1 MMTVKD
7 AIGLQDGALDI
18 KLSDQIEQLDQLIVS
33 EGNGSQ
39 FFAKTHITQGM
50 KDLVEEGLSRLAG
63 ASSQANFHLKQA
75 MGGGKTHL
83 LVGFGLLAKNK
94 QLRHELLPNHPHVNA
109 FDTAN
114 VAAFNGR
121 NKPQGFFW
129 GEIANQLGKGKQFE
143 PFWANGPNAP
153 DENAWI
159 ELFNGDDPILILLD
173 EMPPYFYQY
182 RTVAIGQG
190 TVADIITTA
199 FANMLSA
206 AGKKKNV
213 CIVIS
218 DLEAAYDEG
227 ADLIHKAL
235 NIAKQELGRGV
246 RTITPVDL
254 ATDEIYSILK
264 KRLFSSLPDQTVID
278 EVASN
283 YGQRLAEA
291 ARSRTVN
298 RGAESLADEIHDT
311 YPFHPRLKNV
321 IALFKENEKFKQT
334 RGLIELV
341 SRLLRSVWNRT
352 ENDVY
357 LIGPQHFDLSDP
369 LVRNKIAEISEMRDV
384 IARDIWDAQN
394 GSHAQ
399 QVDASLRNDA
409 ASQAG
414 TLLLTA
420 SLSTAVNA
428 VRGLTKEEMVECLI
442 TPNRNASEYVNAFEE
457 LEKSAWYLHFTSDDR
472 FYFDRQENLTKLL
485 QSYADQA
492 PQNQV
497 EELIQKRL
505 IEMFKPTRKTVYEDV
520 LPLPKL
526 NDAVDKVRKSRVLL
540 IVSPDSKVPPEE
552 VAKFFSSITQKN
564 NVCVLTGDKTAIA
577 SIEKA
582 ARQFFAAQKAD
593 HKIPAGH
600 AQRDELERKQEG
612 YNKDFGATILNLF
625 DKVFFPYQRAGK
637 DPELRHKS
645 LDQTWNQSLP
655 YNGEEQIIKTLSSDP
670 IKLYTDVEQNFEAVL
685 DKAQDVLWP
694 QNQDESRWA
703 DIEDRYQENASMYWL
718 PPKSLD
724 SLKVKAIREGKWEDL
739 GGGLISKKPKKK
751 RTSAQVSPEGD
762 QLEDGT
768 VRLKITPLHAGERAQ
783 IHYQENGAVS
793 LSSPKLNE
801 LTFNTK
807 AAIVNFLVVDP
818 SGQHET
824 GDPIPFKNRLI
835 LRCNLNP
842 GARLVEI
849 TVAPQATIK
858 YTVDGTEARNGLP
871 YTSPIEIG
879 DSAITIYAFAE
890 ASGVEQRQQFTFAAK
905 GQSGIAID
913 ETKPATLISK
923 GAPKSLDG
931 TAKTFE
937 AIKLAK
943 DNRVTIEDV
952 YVVIGKTNP
961 TATLN
966 FTGLTL
972 TGEQIEEFITKL
984 QSLFAD
990 ATSPVTM
997 RFKRAKFE
1005 SGHDLKAFADKLGIS
1020 LGEGEVEQ

>member
-1 MMTVKD
+1 MLTVKD
-7 AIGLQDGALDI
+7 AVTLQSGALDI
-18 KLSDQIEQLDQLIVS
+18 KLSDQIEQLDQIIHG
-33 EGNGSQ
+33 EGDGSA

-50 KDLVEEGLSRLAG
+50 KDLVEEGLSRLSG

-83 LVGFGLLAKNK
+83 LVGFGLLAKHK
-94 QLRHELLPNHPHVNA
+94 HLRETYLPQHVHKNSFESA
-109 FDTAN
+109 K

-121 NKPQGFFW
+121 NQPQGFFW
-129 GEIANQLGKGKQFE
+129 GEVANQLGKGKLFE
-143 PFWANGPNAP
+143 EYWSSGPKAP

-159 ELFNGDDPILILLD
+159 KLFEGNDPILILLD

-182 RTVAIGQG
+182 RTVPIGQG

-213 CIVIS
+213 CVVVS
-218 DLEAAYDEG
+218 DLEAAYEEG

-254 ATDEIYSILK
+254 ATDEIYAILK
-264 KRLFSSLPDQTVID
+264 RRLFAALPDDAVID
-278 EVASN
+278 SIATT
-283 YGQRLAEA
+283 YAQKLTEA
-291 ARSRTVN
+291 ARSRTVS
-298 RGAESLADEIHDT
+298 RGAGSLADEIHDT

-334 RGLIELV
+334 RGLIELI
-341 SRLLRSVWNRT
+341 SRLLRSVWTRP

-357 LIGPQHFDLSDP
+357 LIGPQHFDMSDS
-369 LVRNKIAEISEMRDV
+369 LVRDKIAEISGMRDV
-384 IARDIWDAQN
+384 IARDIWDIHKGA
-394 GSHAQ
+394 HAQ
-399 QVDASLRNDA
+399 QVDISLRNDA
-409 ASQAG
+409 ATQTG

-428 VRGLTKEEMVECLI
+428 VKGLTKEEMVECLL
-442 TPNRNASEYVNAFEE
+442 TPHRNASEFLIAFEE
-457 LEKSAWYLHFTSDDR
+457 FEKTSWYLHYTQDDR
-472 FYFDRQENLTKLL
+472 YYFDRQENLTKLL

-505 IEMFKPTRKTVYEDV
+505 VEMFKPTRKTVYDEV

-526 NDAVDKVRKSRVLL
+526 TDAVEKVRKTRVLL
-540 IVSPDSKVPPEE
+540 IVSPDSQIPPEE
-552 VAKFFSSITQKN
+552 VGKFFSSVTQKN

-577 SIEKA
+577 SVEKA
-582 ARQFFAAQKAD
+582 ARQFFAVQKAD
-593 HKIPAGH
+593 HKIPKGH
-600 AQRDELERKQEG
+600 AQRDELERKQEA

-625 DKVFFPYQRAGK
+625 DKVFFPYQRAGR
-637 DPELRHKS
+637 DPELRHKA

-670 IKLYTDVEQNFEAVL
+670 IKLYTDVEQNFDAIL

-703 DIEDRYQENASMYWL
+703 DIEDRYQENAGMYWL
-718 PPKSLD
+718 PPKGLD
-724 SLKVKAIREGKWEDL
+724 NIKVKAIREGKWEDL
-739 GGGLISKKPKKK
+739 GGSLVSKKPKKK
-751 RTSAQVSPEGD
+751 RTSAQIAQEGD
-762 QLEDGT
+762 QHEDGT
-768 VRLKITPLHAGERAQ
+768 VRLKINPLNAGNRPE
-783 IHYQENGAVS
+783 IHYHENGTVS
-793 LSSPKLNE
+793 PSSPKLNE
-801 LTFNTK
+801 LTLKTK
-807 AAIVNFLVVDP
+807 AAIVNFLVIDP
-818 SGQHET
+818 TGQFET
-824 GDPIPFKNRLI
+824 GDPVSFINRLV
-835 LRCNLNP
+835 LRCNLDQN
-842 GARLVEI
+842 RRTVEL

-858 YTVDGTEARNGLP
+858 YTLDGTEPRNGQP
-871 YTSPIEIG
+871 YNAPIAIG
-879 DSAITIYAFAE
+879 DSAITVYAFAE
-890 ASGVEQRQQFTFAAK
+890 ASGVETKQNFTFQAK
-905 GQSGIAID
+905 GLSGLAIN

-923 GAPKSLDG
+923 AAPKSLDG
-931 TAKTFE
+931 SAKTFE

-943 DNRVTIEDV
+943 DNQVTLEDV

-966 FTGLTL
+966 FSGIVLNAN
-972 TGEQIEEFITKL
+972 QIEEIVNKL

-990 ATSPVTM
+990 TAAPVTM
-997 RFKRAKFE
+997 RFKRARFQT
-1005 SGHDLKAFADKLGIS
+1005 GHDLKTFADRLGIS